1 MPPTLLLSK
10 RFECFENQYRKRLKY
25 VLFRSDS
32 PYCRSLFVS
41 ALNPTPPNTARPR
54 IYWVIMLSLTIALT
68 SLVFYFALPLL
79 KQIVKDKVIG
89 NPMNSLSSEEKE
101 EVYRLLAEDLAGI
114 YDSVPDGDVGK
125 LLQRN
130 IDKTQRGARVR
141 TNNAGFRDDRPYGP
155 KPADTFR
162 IVCLGDSFV
171 EGTGGRVED
180 RFCSQI
186 EQIINQNA
194 LLGKGVSAEAYAIGI
209 GSWTAVNAASYMI
222 SHLSDYDPD
231 LIIVMMVSNDI
242 ADGQGVTGIGMTS
255 NAFSPE
261 RRTFGSGVFSAAVA
275 VNFGEGSNFLKFD
288 LGPESAKRW
297 NKAFSRYKRLE
308 DLQQQRGNKMIFS
321 VLDTIPFF
329 SQQARK
335 YHAKFE
341 MGSSFLTTNYF
352 PDADTSL
359 PHDVHPN
366 REGHRRIANH
376 YLHAMAKEGWI
387 DDPGQSLPPL
397 HEGLRLDT
405 SASPDFEYLDETRHV
420 LVQQNLPEE
429 INFNDLGAM
438 EIQSFL
444 GGIWPHMAR
453 PQIDRRQT
461 YPSGSIKTGFYLRK
475 IENAERLEVQIFV
488 PQKEEL
494 FPNRIQLFVNGKP
507 AHTLG
512 LDSVDQFGKQLLSA
526 DLSRLNLETDV
537 LEVVITSETYWSTI
551 EDNTMRS
558 YQLKRAYQSPE

>member
-1 MPPTLLLSK
+1 
-10 RFECFENQYRKRLKY
+10 
-25 VLFRSDS
+25 
-32 PYCRSLFVS
+32 
-41 ALNPTPPNTARPR
+41 
-54 IYWVIMLSLTIALT
+54 MLTLTIAIASVVLY
-68 SLVFYFALPLL
+68 VALPLL
-79 KQIVKDKVIG
+79 KQMAKDKVIA
-89 NPMNSLSSEEKE
+89 NPMNILSSEEKE
-101 EVYRLLAEDLAGI
+101 NVYRLLAEDLAGI

-141 TNNAGFRDDRPYGP
+141 SNNAGFRDDRPYGP
-155 KPADTFR
+155 KPAHTYR

-186 EQIINQNA
+186 EKTINQNG
-194 LLGKGVSAEAYAIGI
+194 LLGRGISAETYAIGI
-209 GSWTAVNAASYMI
+209 GSWTAVNSAAYMI

-231 LIIVMMVSNDI
+231 LIIVLMVSNDI
-242 ADGQGVTGIGMTS
+242 ADGQGVSGIGTTS

-261 RRTFGSGVFSAAVA
+261 RRKLGSAVFSEAVSI
-275 VNFGEGSNFLKFD
+275 NFGEHGNFLKYD

-308 DLQQQRGNKMIFS
+308 VLQHQRGKRMIFS
-321 VLDTIPFF
+321 VLDTIPLF

-341 MGSSFLTTNYF
+341 MGSSFLATSYF

-359 PHDVHPN
+359 SHDSHPN
-366 REGHRRIANH
+366 REGHRIMANH

-387 DDPGQSLPPL
+387 DDPGRSLPPL
-397 HEGLRLDT
+397 HEGLSLDT
-405 SASPDFEYLDETRHV
+405 SASPDLELLTDTRRV
-420 LVQQNLPEE
+420 LVQQYLPEE
-429 INFNDLGAM
+429 INFNKLGAK

-444 GGIWPHMAR
+444 GGIWPDMTM
-453 PQIDRRQT
+453 PQPDRRKN
-461 YPSGSIKTGFYLRK
+461 YPSGTTKTGFYLKK
-475 IENAERLEVQIFV
+475 IKNAERLEAQIFV

-494 FPNRIQLFVNGKP
+494 FPNRIQLFVNGQL

-512 LDSVDQFGKQLLSA
+512 LDSVDQFGEQLLTA
-526 DLSRLNLETDV
+526 DLSMLDLEADV

-551 EDNTMRS
+551 SDNTMRS
-558 YQLKRAYQSPE
+558 YQLKRAFQTPD